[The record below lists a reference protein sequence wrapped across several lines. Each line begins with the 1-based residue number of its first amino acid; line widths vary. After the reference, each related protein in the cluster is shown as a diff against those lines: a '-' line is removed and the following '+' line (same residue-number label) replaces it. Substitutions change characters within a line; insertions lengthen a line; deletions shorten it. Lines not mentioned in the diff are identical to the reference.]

1 MHKHDL
7 VYQRIKL
14 ESQAEYISSE
24 AQRAM
29 NMEDVAMYK
38 ALHQLHLSLMACLAE
53 VAEAVD
59 ILEQRE
65 VAK

>member
-14 ESQAEYISSE
+14 ESQMEYISSE

-29 NMEDVAMYK
+29 KMDDAAMYK

-53 VAEAVD
+53 VAEAID

-65 VAK
+65 VVK

>member
-1 MHKHDL
+1 MQKHDL

-14 ESQAEYISSE
+14 ESQVDYISSE

-29 NMEDVAMYK
+29 KMDDVPMYK

-53 VAEAVD
+53 VAQAID

-65 VAK
+65 VVK

>member
-1 MHKHDL
+1 MQKHDL

-14 ESQAEYISSE
+14 ESQVDHISSE

-29 NMEDVAMYK
+29 KMDDVPMYK
-38 ALHQLHLSLMACLAE
+38 ALHQLHLSLMACLAD
-53 VAEAVD
+53 VAEAID

-65 VAK
+65 VVK

>member
-14 ESQAEYISSE
+14 ESQVEYISSE
-24 AQRAM
+24 EQRAM
-29 NMEDVAMYK
+29 QRDDVAMYK

-53 VAEAVD
+53 VAEAID
-59 ILEQRE
+59 ILERRE
-65 VAK
+65 VVK

>member
-1 MHKHDL
+1 MQKHDL

-14 ESQAEYISSE
+14 ESQVDYISSE

-29 NMEDVAMYK
+29 KIDDVPMYK

-53 VAEAVD
+53 VAEAID

-65 VAK
+65 ELK

>member
-14 ESQAEYISSE
+14 ESQVDYISSE

-29 NMEDVAMYK
+29 KMDDVAMYK

-53 VAEAVD
+53 VAEAID

-65 VAK
+65 ELK

>member
-14 ESQAEYISSE
+14 ESQVDYISSE

-29 NMEDVAMYK
+29 RADDVPMYK
-38 ALHQLHLSLMACLAE
+38 ALHHLHLSLMSCLAE
-53 VAEAVD
+53 VAEAID

-65 VAK
+65 EMN

>member
-14 ESQAEYISSE
+14 ESQVEYISSE

-29 NMEDVAMYK
+29 KMDDAPMYK
-38 ALHQLHLSLMACLAE
+38 ALHQLHLSLMACVAE
-53 VAEAVD
+53 VAEAIG

-65 VAK
+65 ELK

>member
-14 ESQAEYISSE
+14 ESQVEYISTE

-29 NMEDVAMYK
+29 KMDDVSMYK
-38 ALHQLHLSLMACLAE
+38 ALHQLYLSLMACLAE
-53 VAEAVD
+53 VAEAID

-65 VAK
+65 ELK

>member
-29 NMEDVAMYK
+29 QRDDVAMYK
-38 ALHQLHLSLMACLAE
+38 TLHQLHLSLMACLAE
-53 VAEAVD
+53 VAEAID

-65 VAK
+65 ELK

>member
-1 MHKHDL
+1 MQKHDL

-14 ESQAEYISSE
+14 ESQVDYISSE

-29 NMEDVAMYK
+29 KLDDVPMYK
-38 ALHQLHLSLMACLAE
+38 ALHQLHLSLMACLAD
-53 VAEAVD
+53 VTEAID

-65 VAK
+65 VVK

>member
-1 MHKHDL
+1 VHKHDL

-14 ESQAEYISSE
+14 ESQVEYISSE

-29 NMEDVAMYK
+29 KMDDVAMYK

-53 VAEAVD
+53 VAEAID

-65 VAK
+65 VVK

>member
-1 MHKHDL
+1 MRKHDL

-24 AQRAM
+24 ARRAM
-29 NMEDVAMYK
+29 DMDDAPMYK

-53 VAEAVD
+53 VAEAID
-59 ILEQRE
+59 ILERRE
-65 VAK
+65 ELK

>member
-14 ESQAEYISSE
+14 ESQVDYISSE

-29 NMEDVAMYK
+29 KMDDVPMYK

-65 VAK
+65 ELK

>member
-1 MHKHDL
+1 MRKHDL

-14 ESQAEYISSE
+14 ESQVDYISSE

-29 NMEDVAMYK
+29 RADDVPLYK
-38 ALHQLHLSLMACLAE
+38 ALHQLHLTLMSCLAE
-53 VAEAVD
+53 VAEAID

-65 VAK
+65 EMK

>member
-14 ESQAEYISSE
+14 ESQVEYISSE

-29 NMEDVAMYK
+29 RGDDAAMYE
-38 ALHQLHLSLMACLAE
+38 ALCHLHSSLMACLAE
-53 VAEAVD
+53 VAEAID
-59 ILEQRE
+59 ILERRE
-65 VAK
+65 AVR

>member
-24 AQRAM
+24 ALRAM
-29 NMEDVAMYK
+29 KMDDVAMYK

-53 VAEAVD
+53 VEEAID

-65 VAK
+65 VVK

>member
-14 ESQAEYISSE
+14 ESQVEYISSE

-29 NMEDVAMYK
+29 QRDDVAMYK

-53 VAEAVD
+53 VAEAID

-65 VAK
+65 VVK

>member
-1 MHKHDL
+1 MRKHDL

-29 NMEDVAMYK
+29 KMDDVPMYK

-53 VAEAVD
+53 VAQAID
-59 ILEQRE
+59 TLEQRE
-65 VAK
+65 ELK

>member
-14 ESQAEYISSE
+14 ESQADYISSE

-29 NMEDVAMYK
+29 KMHDAAMYN
-38 ALHQLHLSLMACLAE
+38 ALHMLHLSLMACLAE
-53 VAEAVD
+53 VAEAIN

-65 VAK
+65 AVK

>member
-29 NMEDVAMYK
+29 KMDDAPMYK
-38 ALHQLHLSLMACLAE
+38 ALHQLHLSLMACVAE
-53 VAEAVD
+53 VAEAID
-59 ILEQRE
+59 ILERRE
-65 VAK
+65 AVK

>member
-29 NMEDVAMYK
+29 QRDDVAMYK

-53 VAEAVD
+53 VAEAID

-65 VAK
+65 ELK

>member
-1 MHKHDL
+1 VQKHDL

-14 ESQAEYISSE
+14 ESQVDYISSE

-29 NMEDVAMYK
+29 DMDDAPMYK

-59 ILEQRE
+59 ILEKRE
-65 VAK
+65 ELK

>member
-29 NMEDVAMYK
+29 KMDDVPMYN
-38 ALHQLHLSLMACLAE
+38 ALQRLHSSLTACLAE
-53 VAEAVD
+53 VAEAID

-65 VAK
+65 ELK

>member
-1 MHKHDL
+1 MRKHDL

-24 AQRAM
+24 ARQAM
-29 NMEDVAMYK
+29 NIDDVPMYK

-53 VAEAVD
+53 VAEAID

-65 VAK
+65 ELK

>member
-14 ESQAEYISSE
+14 ESQVDYISSE

-29 NMEDVAMYK
+29 QRDDVAMYK
-38 ALHQLHLSLMACLAE
+38 ALHQLHLSLIACLAE
-53 VAEAVD
+53 VAEAID

-65 VAK
+65 ELK

>member
-14 ESQAEYISSE
+14 ESQVEYISSE

-29 NMEDVAMYK
+29 KMDDVTMYK
-38 ALHQLHLSLMACLAE
+38 ALHRLHLSLMACLAE

-65 VAK
+65 AVK

>member
-29 NMEDVAMYK
+29 EREDVPMYK
-38 ALHQLHLSLMACLAE
+38 ALHQLNLSLMACLAE
-53 VAEAVD
+53 VAEAIG

-65 VAK
+65 EMN

>member
-1 MHKHDL
+1 MRKHDL

-24 AQRAM
+24 AQRAT
-29 NMEDVAMYK
+29 DVDDVPMYK

-53 VAEAVD
+53 VAEAID

-65 VAK
+65 VVK

>member
-1 MHKHDL
+1 MRKHDL
-7 VYQRIKL
+7 IYQRIKL
-14 ESQAEYISSE
+14 ESQVDYISSE

-29 NMEDVAMYK
+29 KKGDVPMYK

-53 VAEAVD
+53 VAEAID

-65 VAK
+65 EME

>member
-1 MHKHDL
+1 MRKHDL

-24 AQRAM
+24 ARRAM
-29 NMEDVAMYK
+29 ESDDVPMYK

-53 VAEAVD
+53 VAEAIG

-65 VAK
+65 ELK

>member
-24 AQRAM
+24 ARRAM
-29 NMEDVAMYK
+29 KMDDAAMYK
-38 ALHQLHLSLMACLAE
+38 ALHQLHLGLMACLAE
-53 VAEAVD
+53 VAEAID
-59 ILEQRE
+59 ILERRE
-65 VAK
+65 AAR

>member
-1 MHKHDL
+1 MRKHDL

-14 ESQAEYISSE
+14 ESQVDYISSE

-29 NMEDVAMYK
+29 RADDAPMYK
-38 ALHQLHLSLMACLAE
+38 ALHQLHLSLMSCLAE
-53 VAEAVD
+53 VAEAID

-65 VAK
+65 EMN